1 VLIGKLAYQQISAQI
16 IVSPQLKLD
25 YSSEEAYGEWTA
37 AHGHCLRAS
46 GRWPPGGLIGKDV
59 WHLRWDDCKKR
70 PKGTPVLVPDPR
82 RPPALLLLM
91 TVQPLLLHP
100 AEHLHCRAW
109 FNLQMGQNPIR
120 NPTNPFPPY
129 KSSPP
134 NQIQPSTLIIQ
145 TTPNHCII
153 SSQTKLNCLTVHG
166 FNPLESISQ
175 SMVSVHGFRA
185 LSSELIGF
193 SLASLNLLSSVLYLL
208 LAETW
213 INVRSR

>member
-1 VLIGKLAYQQISAQI
+1 MIYFLSIYVCTAYRLTTNFRS
-16 IVSPQLKLD
+16 L
-25 YSSEEAYGEWTA
+25 
-37 AHGHCLRAS
+37 CCFFF
-46 GRWPPGGLIGKDV
+46 DV
-59 WHLRWDDCKKR
+59 
-70 PKGTPVLVPDPR
+70 
-82 RPPALLLLM
+82 
-91 TVQPLLLHP
+91 
-100 AEHLHCRAW
+100 
-109 FNLQMGQNPIR
+109 NLQMGQNPIR

-175 SMVSVHGFRA
+175 SKVSVHGFRA